1 MITAL
6 THITLLVN
14 DQQKALDFYTKVL
27 GFEIHTDA
35 MFGQERWLTICPPT
49 QPNLEIAIMKA
60 SEIEAPL
67 IGHQAGGKPFLTF
80 ATSNCALLY
89 EQLEKKGVS
98 VLSKPKQEPWGM
110 SMAIQDPDGT
120 VLYINEPMQ

>member
-1 MITAL
+1 MITAV
-6 THITLLVN
+6 THITLLVK
-14 DQQKALDFYTKVL
+14 DQQKALDFYVNVL

-67 IGHQAGGKPFLTF
+67 IGHQAGGKPAFGEP
-80 ATSNCALLY
+80 AL
-89 EQLEKKGVS
+89 G
-98 VLSKPKQEPWGM
+98 KPAFGEPAFGK
-110 SMAIQDPDGT
+110 PPFT
-120 VLYINEPMQ
+120 EPFCRAVR